1 MTTSDLLRTLE
12 AELAKAVEHFKHELS
27 GLQIGRASAAL
38 VEDIQAE
45 VYGAHQSVKNIA
57 SISVPEP
64 KTLFIQPFDKT
75 TLKNIE
81 KAIQDS
87 SLGLNPSNDGERII
101 LNIPPMTEERRRSL
115 AKLVG
120 DMAENAR
127 ITVRRVRQDAMN
139 TAKRL
144 AKEDESDVTE
154 DQAKGFEKQAQE
166 KVDATNKEVDEIA
179 KKKEGDIMTV

>member
-12 AELAKAVEHFKHELS
+12 TELTKAIEHLKHELS

-38 VEDIQAE
+38 VEDLQVE
-45 VYGAHQSVKNIA
+45 VYGAHQAVKNLA
-57 SISVPEP
+57 NISVPEP
-64 KTLFIQPFDKT
+64 KTLFIQPWDKGS
-75 TLKNIE
+75 LKNIE

-87 SLGLNPSNDGERII
+87 SLGLNPNNDGERII
-101 LNIPPMTEERRRSL
+101 LNIPPMTEERRTSL

-127 ITVRRVRQDAMN
+127 ITIRRVRQDAMN

-144 AKEDESDVTE
+144 SKEDESDISE
-154 DQAKGFEKQAQE
+154 DQVKGFERQAQE
-166 KVDATNKEVDEIA
+166 KVDATNKEIDEIA
-179 KKKEGDIMTV
+179 KKKEVDIMTV